1 MEDRVVQFIRN
12 AQDSVEYGM
21 VQFTMKKHDGLVSS
35 IDANKTA
42 SYKVKN
48 NAEALAIQAQLMK
61 AIEAQILLETQV
73 PDANYTPPNLTFTL
87 FFSKDGQA
95 DRVHVNDFKRK
106 TFK

>member
-1 MEDRVVQFIRN
+1 MEDRVMQFIRS

-21 VQFTMKKHDGLVSS
+21 VQYTVKKHDGLVSS

-42 SYKVKN
+42 SYKVKD
-48 NAEALAIQAQLMK
+48 NAEALAIQAQLIK
-61 AIEAQILLETQV
+61 GVQAQILAETQV
-73 PDANYTPPNLTFTL
+73 PDANYTPPNLTFTV